1 MAISG
6 FVYREPLI
14 SVELWDVLQLTIR
27 DEIVRFTNFIY

>member
-6 FVYREPLI
+6 FVYREPLNC
-14 SVELWDVLQLTIR
+14 VELWDVLQLTIR